1 MSAKTGAHR
10 GSIQLAVQREFLRK
24 AAAVTDCAAATIE
37 QPFARVPITYV
48 LPVKLPTHNLQMNSR
63 SSF

>member
-24 AAAVTDCAAATIE
+24 AAAVKDCAAATSGSQSHE
-37 QPFARVPITYV
+37 
-48 LPVKLPTHNLQMNSR
+48 LP
-63 SSF
+63 